1 MTKKEKEKT
10 NGDKKRKFKE
20 DRNNRHTTTCF
31 FLIIASSKPEQRV
44 LSPAVRVRKI
54 ARLVNTT
61 KDGRGWNKYKLLL
74 LTQRHPSNTPKHNF
88 IPSTTIQLQN
98 DPATHLLWTC
108 RLSPLFLPIHMDPSG
123 SSPVQPA
130 VYYWPWSSSTGTSS
144 SGVRSLFKEEY

>member
-1 MTKKEKEKT
+1 MAQMTKKQKEKT

-20 DRNNRHTTTCF
+20 HRNNRHTTTCF
-31 FLIIASSKPEQRV
+31 FIVLIIASSRPEQRV

-74 LTQRHPSNTPKHNF
+74 HNHSVTKRPSHPSAFK
-88 IPSTTIQLQN
+88 IWEEKTT
-98 DPATHLLWTC
+98 TLWTC